1 MLLFVL
7 EEAFPTGN
15 GAFLLPSLHGPA
27 TTGAS
32 RRRLG
37 EILFG
42 LGAAYPTGNVAFLLP
57 GPPRSCS
64 PYSTILVLLPGIRGP
79 APRYPRSC
87 SSAPRS
93 CSPVPPIRLP
103 GPSDPTPRAPW
114 SCSMVS
120 RVQLPRGLY
129 GLTPWPH
136 GPHHPGLYG
145 LAPLV
150 PPVLLPVP
158 AVLDLLLRS
167 PTVLLPGPPG
177 PDPAPRSHSP
187 GPVLRSLR
195 SDSPYPMVFFHG
207 IPRSCSPWS
216 LRFSSLAPHGPP
228 HPGLYSP
235 APRSRGPGPAPRSHS
250 PVPWYPAVL
259 LLGLH
264 GPSPASR
271 SPRS

>member
-1 MLLFVL
+1 
-7 EEAFPTGN
+7 
-15 GAFLLPSLHGPA
+15 
-27 TTGAS
+27 
-32 RRRLG
+32 
-37 EILFG
+37 
-42 LGAAYPTGNVAFLLP
+42 
-57 GPPRSCS
+57 
-64 PYSTILVLLPGIRGP
+64 
-79 APRYPRSC
+79 
-87 SSAPRS
+87 
-93 CSPVPPIRLP
+93 
-103 GPSDPTPRAPW
+103 
-114 SCSMVS
+114 MVS

-177 PDPAPRSHSP
+177 PDPAPRSHGP

-228 HPGLYSP
+228 HLVSTVLLPVPAVLVLLPVPTVLFPGI
-235 APRSRGPGPAPRSHS
+235 PRSCFSVS
-250 PVPWYPAVL
+250 TVLVL

-264 GPSPASR
+264 GPSPAPLVR
-271 SPRS
+271 TVVLLRGPLVADQREPRSER